1 LSREERLRVVVLVSG
16 EGTNLQALIDAGNAA
31 TSPYAIVAVLSDRP
45 DARGL
50 ERARLASVPAQ
61 HVDPKSYVGREAFD
75 AALGDAVA
83 AHEPGLIVLA
93 GFMRILGPAFVDRFT
108 GRMLNIHPS
117 LLPKLKGLH
126 THRRALEARETEHGA
141 TVHFVTGEL
150 DGGPRVIQYRVAIT
164 GLDTEATISAR
175 VHQGEHIIFPRAV
188 SWFAEGRLRLQRGR
202 AVLDGKPLLEP
213 VRIEGQ

>member
-61 HVDPKSYVGREAFD
+61 HVDPKSYAGREAFD

-93 GFMRILGPAFVDRFT
+93 GFMRILGPAFVDRFA